1 VRWLA
6 VFLAASILSAAGA
19 PKIYYSKNFPG
30 SVPPLATVWVDKS
43 GNGEYN
49 DSPGDQ
55 PPIRLQLEAFETEA
69 IFSLAEKLD
78 RFSRPLESG
87 LKVAFLGT
95 KIFRYEDGPVN
106 NEVKFNYSQ
115 DQDARL
121 LLGWFERITETS
133 QHCINLERAV
143 KFDRLGVDQALLQLQ
158 VSIDNN
164 RLAAA
169 RQLLPVLDRIAKNQS
184 FFNRARERAAVIAE
198 ALRAAAVKTE

>member
-6 VFLAASILSAAGA
+6 ALLAASTLCAAGT
-19 PKIYYSKNFPG
+19 PRIYYSKSFPG
-30 SVPPLATVWVDKS
+30 SVPPFLSVWVDKS

-55 PPIRLQLEAFETEA
+55 PPLALQLEASETEA

-78 RFSRPLESG
+78 RFSRPLESE
-87 LKVAFLGT
+87 LKVAFMGAKTL
-95 KIFRYEDGPVN
+95 RYEDGSVS

-121 LLGWFERITETS
+121 LVDWFEKIAETS
-133 QHCINLERAV
+133 HHLLNLERAV

-158 VSIDNN
+158 ISFDRD

-169 RQLLPVLDRIAKNQS
+169 RQLLPVLDRITKNKS
-184 FFNRARERAAVIAE
+184 FFNRARERAAAIAE
-198 ALRAAAVKTE
+198 AIRASAVKTE